1 MIKPLLCEGMI
12 RLRQIALVARDLD
25 TAVEEIRQQLDV
37 DVCYR
42 DPGVGE
48 FGLHN
53 ALFRIGDQFLE
64 VVSPIRP
71 DTTAGRLLEKAGT
84 DCGYMAIFEV
94 DDLDTRMDLV
104 SRQGVRVVWSGD
116 FRQIRGRHLHPKD
129 TGGTLVSLDQPE
141 HPGAWHWGGPTWRE
155 ARPAGRANS
164 IVDFT
169 ISTPEPQRCEA
180 RWQELGIDHQVRF
193 QTSSTTTD
201 VLSDV
206 SLVAANVADTDRS
219 FRLCGV
225 NFTLTSSP
233 NDRT

>member
-1 MIKPLLCEGMI
+1 MI
-12 RLRQIALVARDLD
+12 RLRQIALVTRDLD
-25 TAVEEIRQQLDV
+25 AAINEIRENLHV
-37 DVCYR
+37 DVCFR

-71 DTTAGRLLEKAGT
+71 DTTAGRLLDKSGA

-94 DDLDTRMDLV
+94 DDLDHRMDQLATL
-104 SRQGVRVVWSGD
+104 GVRVVWAGD

-141 HPGAWHWGGPTWRE
+141 HPGAWHWAGPAWRD
-155 ARPAGRANS
+155 ARPSGTARG
-164 IVDFT
+164 ILGFT
-169 ISTPEPQRCEA
+169 ISSPDPTRCRT
-180 RWQELGIDHQVRF
+180 RWVELGIHEQARF
-193 QTSSTTTD
+193 VSASD
-201 VLSDV
+201 PIEVLSGV
-206 SLVAANVADTDRS
+206 SLDPTNPADVGRS

-225 NFTLTSSP
+225 EFTFTSSP
-233 NDRT
+233 DSPT